1 MSLFPCTEIIGKTC
15 TNKIQCP
22 IQSAV
27 FFFLEIQVRALEMVL
42 QSKPQCRSAGVLSN
56 RAGGNRRSHLA
67 RCLSTLEGSGERSF
81 LCCDRRAQS
90 PWSFSGVHT
99 SALGNSIVCQMFWPT
114 VRQIKSGIV
123 IWFLYMSVIVFSSQF
138 WGHDHLFSACRG
150 VISAALK

>member
-1 MSLFPCTEIIGKTC
+1 MSLFYCTEITGKTC

-56 RAGGNRRSHLA
+56 RTGGNRRSHAA
-67 RCLSTLEGSGERSF
+67 RCLSALEGFGERSCVVTDVLSHLEVF
-81 LCCDRRAQS
+81 LEFTHHS
-90 PWSFSGVHT
+90 
-99 SALGNSIVCQMFWPT
+99 LGNSIMCQMFWTT

-123 IWFLYMSVIVFSSQF
+123 IWFLNMSVIVFSSQF

-150 VISAALK
+150 VISAVLK